1 MTTLTIAALA
11 KSFRAGTPGCSA
23 TAAVLRNVHLMLWPG
38 EIVAL
43 EGARGSGKS
52 TLLRCAAGLLR
63 PDAGSILW
71 LGGRSMPR
79 HSLAYLSA
87 RGGDAPGALYSALEQ
102 ALAHRPRLLL
112 LDTPSSLGPF
122 ERRIIISMLLRTALT
137 GSCVFIASN
146 DGDDHDL
153 STASFV
159 SRTVTLEHGTLTQ
172 RRKRSA
178 ARIAASSPAARA
190 RSSARSTY
198 GRSLRSPQ

>member
-1 MTTLTIAALA
+1 MTTLSITALA

-23 TAAVLRNVHLMLWPG
+23 TALVLRNVHLALWPG

-63 PDAGSILW
+63 PDTGSIMW
-71 LGGRSMPR
+71 LGGRSLPR
-79 HSLAYLSA
+79 HSLAYLFT
-87 RGGDAPGALYSALEQ
+87 RDGDAPGALCAQLEH
-102 ALAHRPRLLL
+102 ALAHRARLLL
-112 LDTPSSLGPF
+112 LDAPSSLEPI
-122 ERRIIISMLLRTALT
+122 ERRIVISMLRSSVLAERSVL
-137 GSCVFIASN
+137 IACEVAHELSN
-146 DGDDHDL
+146 H
-153 STASFV
+153 SFA
-159 SRTVTLEHGTLTQ
+159 SRTVALEHGELTQ

-178 ARIAASSPAARA
+178 ARMVASSPATRA

>member
-1 MTTLTIAALA
+1 VTTLSITALA

-23 TAAVLRNVHLMLWPG
+23 TVSVLRNVHLALWPG

-52 TLLRCAAGLLR
+52 TLLRCAAGMLR
-63 PDAGSILW
+63 PDSGAIFW
-71 LGGRSMPR
+71 LGSRSLLR
-79 HSLAYLSA
+79 GTVAYLPA
-87 RGGDAPGALYSALEQ
+87 RGGEARGALYSQLER

-122 ERRIIISMLLRTALT
+122 ERRIIVSMLRRFALA
-137 GSCVFIASN
+137 GACALIAS
-146 DGDDHDL
+146 DDADEL
-153 STASFV
+153 SNAPFI
-159 SRTVTLEHGTLTQ
+159 SRTVIIEHGTVTQ

-190 RSSARSTY
+190 RASARSTY

>member
-1 MTTLTIAALA
+1 VTTLSITALA

-23 TAAVLRNVHLMLWPG
+23 TASVLRNVHLTLWPG
-38 EIVAL
+38 EIVTL

-52 TLLRCAAGLLR
+52 TLLRCAAGMLR
-63 PDAGSILW
+63 PDSGAIFW
-71 LGGRSMPR
+71 LGSRSLPR
-79 HSLAYLSA
+79 GTVAYLSA
-87 RGGDAPGALYSALEQ
+87 RGGEVPGALYSQLAH

-112 LDTPSSLGPF
+112 LDAPSSLGTF
-122 ERRIIISMLLRTALT
+122 ERTIIKTMLRRAALT
-137 GSCVFIASN
+137 GCCALIAS
-146 DGDDHDL
+146 DDDDHDL
-153 STASFV
+153 LAAAFV
-159 SRTVTLEHGTLTQ
+159 ARTVTLEHGVLTQ